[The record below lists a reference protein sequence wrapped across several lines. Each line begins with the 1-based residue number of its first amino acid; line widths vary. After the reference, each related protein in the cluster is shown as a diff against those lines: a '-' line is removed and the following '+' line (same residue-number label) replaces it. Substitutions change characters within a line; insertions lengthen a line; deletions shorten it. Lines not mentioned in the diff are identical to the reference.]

1 MELESQKEEREGEE
15 REGYHAE
22 WAREAERKQS
32 SIRWNEVKVIQA
44 LIKPGQKGGYTVFS
58 APSLAAELKD
68 KVWMKQPTVASRE
81 APLGHSIKSC
91 PIRTPSPLP
100 PQTRSVQTVILSFL
114 FGFFCHP
121 SSRQDRWL
129 FAVTVLAPRSSRS
142 ILWEVSQA
150 KLCGMPKTE
159 PSFGYAC
166 IIFRC

>member
-68 KVWMKQPTVASRE
+68 KVWMRQPTVASRE
-81 APLGHSIKSC
+81 APLGHSIKPC
-91 PIRTPSPLP
+91 PIPTPLPLP
-100 PQTRSVQTVILSFL
+100 PQTRSVQTVMLSLL
-114 FGFFCHP
+114 FVFCHP
-121 SSRQDRWL
+121 SSWGHFYSL
-129 FAVTVLAPRSSRS
+129 LAAAEAS
-142 ILWEVSQA
+142 
-150 KLCGMPKTE
+150 CGKSLKWNFGECPKTE
-159 PSFGYAC
+159 PSFGYAH
-166 IIFRC
+166 IILRR

>member
-58 APSLAAELKD
+58 SPSLAVELKD
-68 KVWMKQPTVASRE
+68 KVWMRKPTVASRE

-91 PIRTPSPLP
+91 PIRTPLPLP
-100 PQTRSVQTVILSFL
+100 LQTRSVQSVILCFL
-114 FGFFCHP
+114 FVFDNCHP
-121 SSRQDRWL
+121 GSEWDRWL
-129 FAVTVLAPRSSRS
+129 LVVTCSSQQ
-142 ILWEVSQA
+142 L
-150 KLCGMPKTE
+150 KLPE
-159 PSFGYAC
+159 AS
-166 IIFRC
+166 R